1 MKNHC
6 KDNNYIFNSNRED
19 GVFNKTLLFGC
30 FFNQFLNI
38 CPCFGDYSW
47 FCDSLWEKRK
57 KKMPRLQLWLGNRGI
72 DGDAYVLGIG

>member
-1 MKNHC
+1 
-6 KDNNYIFNSNRED
+6 
-19 GVFNKTLLFGC
+19 LLFGC

-38 CPCFGDYSW
+38 CPCFGNYSW
-47 FCDSLWEKRK
+47 FCDSPGERR